1 LRPAAVC
8 VLERPWMRPR
18 KESASLARISISRQL
33 PSNYCTRRLQVL
45 PTDRS
50 GLKGKSDKYI
60 CIYISKLGRLKV
72 SAQIKPG
79 SKSIS
84 VYFCSR
90 GKAAQRKLLWTCLAT
105 FNGHGKVDIRK
116 IAKKGGARTRSSWTV
131 PAGRSASS
139 GICNA
144 NESNCPLYLA
154 LRTSVLQAPALPSE

>member
-1 LRPAAVC
+1 VYLKGLGC
-8 VLERPWMRPR
+8 GQERSRRRWR
-18 KESASLARISISRQL
+18 ESLSLANSRVITARVVFKFYQQTGAV
-33 PSNYCTRRLQVL
+33 SKENQTSTYA
-45 PTDRS
+45 
-50 GLKGKSDKYI
+50 
-60 CIYISKLGRLKV
+60 YISKLGRLKV

-131 PAGRSASS
+131 PAGQQR
-139 GICNA
+139 
-144 NESNCPLYLA
+144 YL
-154 LRTSVLQAPALPSE
+154 QCK